1 MGVKE
6 DFFRLK
12 SAFLEAKGSDREKAE
27 QEMDRF
33 FDSLRPEDQQEL
45 QAAIDED
52 FVRIHQVV
60 DDAKKMKKQIEVR
73 KILSEVL
80 PFISVSEF
88 AKQYFDKSA
97 SWLHQR
103 INGNEVHGKV
113 ATFTE
118 MELKILSDAL
128 KDVANK
134 LNNAA
139 SALS

>member
-6 DFFRLK
+6 NFFRLK
-12 SAFLEAKGSDREKAE
+12 AACLQAKGADREKAE

-33 FDSLRPEDQQEL
+33 FDSLRPEDQKEL

-52 FVRIHQVV
+52 FARIHQVV
-60 DDAKKMKKQIEVR
+60 EDAKKMKRQIEVR

-103 INGNEVHGKV
+103 INGNEVHGKI

-118 MELKILSDAL
+118 RELKTLSDAL
-128 KDVANK
+128 KDVADK

-139 SALS
+139 TELS

>member
-12 SAFLEAKGSDREKAE
+12 TACLEAKGSDREKAE

-60 DDAKKMKKQIEVR
+60 DDAKKMKNRLKCER
-73 KILSEVL
+73 SYLKYFHSSLSLNLLSNIL
-80 PFISVSEF
+80 
-88 AKQYFDKSA
+88 
-97 SWLHQR
+97 
-103 INGNEVHGKV
+103 INQLLGCIN
-113 ATFTE
+113 ALME
-118 MELKILSDAL
+118 MRCMGR
-128 KDVANK
+128 
-134 LNNAA
+134 
-139 SALS
+139 

>member
-12 SAFLEAKGSDREKAE
+12 TACLEAKGSDREKAE

-88 AKQYFDKSA
+88 AK
-97 SWLHQR
+97 
-103 INGNEVHGKV
+103 
-113 ATFTE
+113 
-118 MELKILSDAL
+118 
-128 KDVANK
+128 
-134 LNNAA
+134 
-139 SALS
+139 

>member
-12 SAFLEAKGSDREKAE
+12 TACLEAKGSDREKAE

-103 INGNEVHGKV
+103 INENEVHGKV

>member
-12 SAFLEAKGSDREKAE
+12 AACLQAKGADREKAE
-27 QEMDRF
+27 QEMARF
-33 FDSLRPEDQQEL
+33 FDSLQSEDQKEL

-52 FVRIHQVV
+52 FARIHQVV
-60 DDAKKMKKQIEVR
+60 EDAKKMKRQIEVR

-118 MELKILSDAL
+118 KELKVLSDAL
-128 KDVANK
+128 KDVADK

-139 SALS
+139 SVLS

>member
-6 DFFRLK
+6 VFSRLK
-12 SAFLEAKGSDREKAE
+12 AACLQAKGDDREKAD

-33 FDSLRPEDQQEL
+33 FDSLRPEDQKEL

-52 FVRIHQVV
+52 FARIHQVV
-60 DDAKKMKKQIEVR
+60 EDAKKMKRQIEVR

-118 MELKILSDAL
+118 KELKILSDAL
-128 KDVANK
+128 KDVADK

-139 SALS
+139 IVLA

>member
-12 SAFLEAKGSDREKAE
+12 AACLQAKGADREKAE
-27 QEMDRF
+27 QEMARF
-33 FDSLRPEDQQEL
+33 FDSLQSEDQKEL

-52 FVRIHQVV
+52 FARIHQVV
-60 DDAKKMKKQIEVR
+60 EDAKKMKRQIEVR

-118 MELKILSDAL
+118 KELKVLSDAL
-128 KDVANK
+128 KDVADK

-139 SALS
+139 TVLS

>member
-1 MGVKE
+1 
-6 DFFRLK
+6 
-12 SAFLEAKGSDREKAE
+12 
-27 QEMDRF
+27 MDDF
-33 FDSLRPEDQQEL
+33 FDSLRPEDQKEL
-45 QAAIDED
+45 QVAIDED
-52 FVRIHQVV
+52 FARIHQVV
-60 DDAKKMKKQIEVR
+60 EDAKKMKRQIEVR
-73 KILSEVL
+73 KVLSEVL

-118 MELKILSDAL
+118 KELKTLSDAL
-128 KDVANK
+128 KDVADK

-139 SALS
+139 ISLS

>member
-12 SAFLEAKGSDREKAE
+12 TICLQAKGADREKAE
-27 QEMDRF
+27 EEMDRF
-33 FDSLRPEDQQEL
+33 FNSLRPEDQEEL

-52 FVRIHQVV
+52 FARIHQVV
-60 DDAKKMKKQIEVR
+60 EDAKKMKRQIEVR

-113 ATFTE
+113 AAFTE
-118 MELKILSDAL
+118 KELAILSDAL
-128 KDVANK
+128 KDVADK

-139 SALS
+139 TVLS